1 MVKEILTLK
10 GETDGSSAS
19 GDFPLYSDLIYHDTT
34 APWTPPTRIL
44 IPYGLKAKIWAKRI
58 AAQGATIFTIY
69 WTKDATATSPVWE
82 AIDVEVLSSAGE
94 LALEK
99 RRPIVIRSLTGKE
112 GFKVSWSYP
121 SGVTPSKGYIELEV
135 EFTDEE

>member
-1 MVKEILTLK
+1 MVREIFTIR
-10 GETDGSSAS
+10 GESTGTDTT
-19 GDFPLYSDLIYHDTT
+19 GDFPLYSDLIYHDTS
-34 APWTPPTRIL
+34 APWTPPTNIL
-44 IPYGLKAKIWAKRI
+44 IPYGLKAKIWAKRLS
-58 AAQGATIFTIY
+58 AAGATNFTIY
-69 WTKDATATSPVWE
+69 RSNDVTATSPVWE

-112 GFKVSWSYP
+112 GFKVSWSQ
-121 SGVTPSKGYIELEV
+121 STASKAYVELEV

>member
-1 MVKEILTLK
+1 MKEIITLK
-10 GETDGSSAS
+10 GENDGSSAS
-19 GDFPLYSDLIYHDTT
+19 GDFPLYSDLIYHDS
-34 APWTPPTRIL
+34 APWTPPTKIL
-44 IPYGLKAKIWAKRI
+44 IPYGLKAKIWAKRV

-69 WTKDATATSPVWE
+69 RSNDVTATSPVWE

-99 RRPIVIRSLTGKE
+99 RRPVVIRSLTGKE
-112 GFKVSWSYP
+112 GFKASWSYP
-121 SGVTPSKGYIELEV
+121 SGTTPSKGYIELEV